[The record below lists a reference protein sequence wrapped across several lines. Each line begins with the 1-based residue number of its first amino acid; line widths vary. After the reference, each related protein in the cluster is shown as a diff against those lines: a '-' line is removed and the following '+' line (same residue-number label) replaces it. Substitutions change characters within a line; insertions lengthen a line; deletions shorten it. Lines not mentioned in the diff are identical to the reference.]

1 MECEYILELRTEPVE
16 DPPPHETLGQNPF
29 GGRLR
34 RICTP

>member
-16 DPPPHETLGQNPF
+16 DPPHETLGQNPF